1 MKTSMVDKF
10 EASRTKDVETKLKK
24 VDEYMNLI
32 TELVKSKVCLILSHT
47 EHNSAMM
54 PVN

>member
-1 MKTSMVDKF
+1 MKISMVEKF
-10 EASRTKDVETKLKK
+10 EASQTKGVETRLKK

-32 TELVKSKVCLILSHT
+32 TELVKSKVCLILSHI
-47 EHNSAMM
+47 EHTSAMM

>member
-1 MKTSMVDKF
+1 MVDKF
-10 EASRTKDVETKLKK
+10 EASRTKGVETRLKK
-24 VDEYMNLI
+24 VDDYMNSI

-54 PVN
+54 LVN